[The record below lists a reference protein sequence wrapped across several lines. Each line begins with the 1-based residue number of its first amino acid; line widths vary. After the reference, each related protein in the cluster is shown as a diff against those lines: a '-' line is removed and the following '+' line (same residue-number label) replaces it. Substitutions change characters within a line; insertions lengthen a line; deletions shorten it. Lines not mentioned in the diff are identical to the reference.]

1 MDVRSDYFNKLKTA
15 DEIAEMISSG
25 SICVAPTATGQP
37 SAIPAAVARRVRDGR
52 ISGIKHHSILA
63 VNPAP
68 FVEKDLVGGYEHVS
82 WFTNSAAR
90 KSVQEGR
97 SDYMPCHYSEEIT
110 LWDLRGNPDVFYAT
124 VAPMDKHGFFS
135 FGLVASECVEL
146 AQRAK
151 HVFLE
156 VNRNMP
162 RVFGSNIIHIS
173 QVTALCECDTPITTV
188 PEVQITEKDLVIG
201 ELIAEHI
208 PNGATIQ
215 FGIGGVPSAV
225 GQCLK
230 GKRDLGIH
238 TELFCDCMV
247 DLIEK
252 GIVTNLRKELH
263 YGKSVAAFAW
273 GTQKMYD
280 FLDDNISIEMH
291 PVSYVNNP
299 YTIGKMSNFI
309 SVNSCLEIDLLGQV
323 CAESIGSKHFS
334 GSGGQVDFVRGCNMS
349 PGGKSFIA
357 ISSTAKQGT
366 LSKIRPILTP
376 GAAVTTGKN
385 DVDYVVTEYG
395 ATRLRGKTAGE
406 RAKALIQIA
415 HPDFRD
421 ELLFEARK
429 MMLLV

>member
-1 MDVRSDYFNKLKTA
+1 MDVRSDYSNKLKTA
-15 DEIAEMISSG
+15 DEIAEMISSN

-37 SAIPAAVARRVRDGR
+37 SAIPAAVAKRVRDGH

-68 FVEKDLVGGYEHVS
+68 FVEKDLDGGYEHVS

-366 LSKIRPILTP
+366 LSKIKPILTP

-415 HPDFRD
+415 HPAFRD